1 MRSFRVVEDFLALL
15 LLTLTS
21 GVAASQDRS
30 NSVRHCLSIVDVNER
45 IECLETGSIPDPLS
59 LATPNQAS
67 RARTL
72 PSYERRLAR
81 TTTERTIRPD
91 ATPSQW
97 DVRMGQALQQAVR
110 KSKDKPSLLEGQR
123 LWLVERNKRCG
134 APGDSTFA
142 ACSLEVTKQ
151 HVTAPSRKTTIVTAA
166 ATAASPSPLPSI
178 PTSTV
183 GRAPTTIELSTP
195 KRELVAAGTVQ
206 PDSPAKTS
214 PQEESSIIG
223 VLFAAVGASLAF
235 VALRVFRKF
244 RRRQQLAAAQKLFE
258 KQRDA
263 EWQLLVGEHGEE
275 IAARIVAH
283 KVWQGMTVQQLI
295 KSWGDPADIDCEI
308 VKARKKETWKYVQTG
323 KNRFANRIDLENGI
337 VIGWKF

>member
-1 MRSFRVVEDFLALL
+1 MRSFRVVEDVLALL

-59 LATPNQAS
+59 LVTPNQG
-67 RARTL
+67 ARVRTP
-72 PSYERRLAR
+72 PSFERRLAR
-81 TTTERTIRPD
+81 TATERTTRPD

-97 DVRMGQALQQAVR
+97 DARMGQALQQAAR
-110 KSKDKPSLLEGQR
+110 RSKDNPTLLEGQR

-134 APGDSTFA
+134 APGDTTFA
-142 ACSLEVTKQ
+142 ACLLEMTKQ
-151 HVTAPSRKTTIVTAA
+151 RVTAPSKGTTIVTAA

-178 PTSTV
+178 ATSTV
-183 GRAPTTIELSTP
+183 GRAPSTIESSTP
-195 KRELVAAGTVQ
+195 KRELVAAGTAQ
-206 PDSPAKTS
+206 PDSSAETS
-214 PQEESSIIG
+214 PREENPAIG

-235 VALRVFRKF
+235 VVLRVFRQI

-263 EWQLLVGEHGEE
+263 EWRRLVSQYGEE

-283 KVWQGMTVQQLI
+283 KVWQGMTIEQLI
-295 KSWGDPADIDCEI
+295 KSWGSPIDIDCEI

-323 KNRFANRIDLENGI
+323 KNRFANRIYLENGV
-337 VIGWKF
+337 VIGWKI